1 MCASQLELQISGTH
15 TTEENSNAVEE
26 IKGGEIGRKTSTLVH
41 SLFHPVGQQCFLHP
55 NMRLLVRVG
64 MIGVKGLSIKEKG
77 LMNMDNRVVIARGR
91 RV

>member
-15 TTEENSNAVEE
+15 TTEENSKAVEE
-26 IKGGEIGRKTSTLVH
+26 IKRGEIGRKTSTLVH

-64 MIGVKGLSIKEKG
+64 MLLEGTEHKRERTHGHG
-77 LMNMDNRVVIARGR
+77 QQGGDC
-91 RV
+91 